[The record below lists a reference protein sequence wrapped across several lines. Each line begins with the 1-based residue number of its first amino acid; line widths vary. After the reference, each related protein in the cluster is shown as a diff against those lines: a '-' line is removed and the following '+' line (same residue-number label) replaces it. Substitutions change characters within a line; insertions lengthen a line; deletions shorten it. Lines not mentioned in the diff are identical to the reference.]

1 LIHKP
6 EITFSPES
14 VIVSEQPL
22 ILGFE
27 AVGDE
32 VRLSFPEIEGYEEL
46 FIEYEI
52 SSRFRSADPVFEI
65 EYDGKAFPFSFY
77 SRGRQSMVFDC
88 EGMEISGLKIKALT
102 EDLQIKIN
110 GFVFRKTE
118 YGSID
123 YDITAAVIEAIQST
137 GIGYG
142 VKTALAQPAVSGDD
156 RLYLESIDSIPEYA
170 VLKIG
175 ENEYEVSDCVDIFDR
190 SVTLTE
196 PIDIDIE
203 PGEEVIVVAPVCSE
217 DYHGIENDPVIG
229 VSLSKIENGSEIR
242 KVCLENAVVSKVFFS
257 DIFVTV
263 YIDTKYKDRLL
274 YMARQYE
281 KHFTEC
287 ITIELEGESVVL
299 EAVSDGSSD
308 ETDMGNNPRVV
319 FTYQIQPQPIRI
331 KKEGRDIDLIMES
344 I

>member
-1 LIHKP
+1 MIHKP
-6 EITFSPES
+6 EITFNPES
-14 VIVSEQPL
+14 AVVSEQPI
-22 ILGFE
+22 ILEFE
-27 AVGDE
+27 NSGDE

-46 FIEYEI
+46 LIEYEV
-52 SSRFRSADPVFEI
+52 SSRYRPFDPVFEI
-65 EYDGKAFPFSFY
+65 EFEGETYPSSY
-77 SRGRQSMVFDC
+77 RTRGRQTMVFDC
-88 EGMEISGLKIKALT
+88 EGMTISGIKIKALT

-110 GFVFRKTE
+110 SFVFRKTE
-118 YGSID
+118 YDSID
-123 YDITAAVIEAIQST
+123 YDITASVIEAIQSK
-137 GIGYG
+137 GIDYG

-156 RLYLESIDSIPEYA
+156 RLYLESIDSIPEYSI
-170 VLKIG
+170 LKID
-175 ENEYEVSDCVDIFDR
+175 ENEYEVSDSVDIFDR

-203 PGEEVIVVAPVCSE
+203 QGVEVEVVVPVCSE

-287 ITIELEGESVVL
+287 MPIELEGENVVM

-331 KKEGRDIDLIMES
+331 KKEGQNVELVMES
-344 I
+344 V